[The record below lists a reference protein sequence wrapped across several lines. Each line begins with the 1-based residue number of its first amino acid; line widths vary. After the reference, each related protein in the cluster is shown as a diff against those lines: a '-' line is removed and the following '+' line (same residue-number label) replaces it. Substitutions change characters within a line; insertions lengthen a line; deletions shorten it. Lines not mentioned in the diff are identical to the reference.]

1 MKPRYLVLFGVGVAL
16 MLALPLVMLMFLV
29 RMSFT
34 PQAAAVN
41 GFAPPDVVAL
51 EGFGMPM
58 QQHAQPAT
66 AEEVAQARGAAAAS
80 REMQI
85 SGPFSH
91 ANLSVFFVHGPDSL
105 QNRRFITL
113 EQGVAD
119 NVAAVREGF
128 QLAIDN
134 RSDAFLFIQGGDIVK
149 GGNQDRVLPYDN
161 VLPPGAQNV
170 PIAAFCVEQGRSF
183 PRGDELSTS
192 FQVASQQLPTRGL
205 KLAALH
211 QRSQVNLWSGIRQ
224 TQEQL
229 TRHLGASVQAPL
241 SNTSLQLTLEH
252 PVVDRAADAYVRKL
266 AGAVND
272 RDDVLGVVV
281 AIDGD
286 IQAADV
292 YGSTNLFRNLW
303 PKLMRASA
311 VAALAEGAPAEGAIR
326 HAAPTQTAVREF
338 LSNAENGQAFRQPA
352 VGTVQQFRHE
362 TERAVLLE
370 TCDVGTQKG
379 VVHRCYLA
387 K

>member
-1 MKPRYLVLFGVGVAL
+1 MQPRYLVLLGVGMAL
-16 MLALPLVMLMFLV
+16 MLALPLVMLMLLV
-29 RMSFT
+29 RMSFA
-34 PQAAAVN
+34 PQAGAIIN
-41 GFAPPDVVAL
+41 GPPPGIVAFD
-51 EGFGMPM
+51 GFGMPM
-58 QQHAQPAT
+58 QQQAQPAT
-66 AEEVAQARGAAAAS
+66 AEEVAQARGAVAPS
-80 REMQI
+80 RDMEI
-85 SGPFSH
+85 SGPFTH
-91 ANLSVFFVHGPDSL
+91 ANLSVFFVHGPDNL
-105 QNRRFITL
+105 QDRRFITL

-149 GGNQDRVLPYDN
+149 GGNYDN
-161 VLPPGAQNV
+161 VIPPGAQNV

-183 PRGDELSTS
+183 PRGDELSTA
-192 FQVASQQLPTRGL
+192 FQVASQQLPTRSL

-224 TQEQL
+224 TQDQL
-229 TRHLGASVQAPL
+229 TRRLGATVQAPL

-281 AIDGD
+281 AINGH

-311 VAALAEGAPAEGAIR
+311 VAALADGAAPAEGAAR
-326 HAAPTQTAVREF
+326 HEAPTQTAVREF
-338 LSNAENGQAFRQPA
+338 LGNAENGQAFRQPA
-352 VGTVQQFRHE
+352 AGAVQQFRHE
-362 TERAVLLE
+362 TERSVLLE
-370 TCDVGTQKG
+370 TCDVGTEKG